1 MLLVLHV
8 NSAMV
13 ASLFSEFLIK
23 QALYKLAS
31 STFAKK
37 DFSPCPCADISHLC
51 GISATA
57 GMAADLQN
65 HQCRKKTLQTKRL
78 HYFTHIISGGQFT
91 VIA

>member
-1 MLLVLHV
+1 MLLVLYV

-37 DFSPCPCADISHLC
+37 DFSPCPCADTS
-51 GISATA
+51 
-57 GMAADLQN
+57 
-65 HQCRKKTLQTKRL
+65 
-78 HYFTHIISGGQFT
+78 HIINAGRKPSRQKGYITSHTLFQ
-91 VIA
+91 VDNSHCLKSL